1 MEKILI
7 IYHSHTGNTQEMAK
21 AISEGAINNGATVTL
36 KEITQ
41 AQPKDLLGCNGV
53 IIGTPS
59 YFGYMA
65 GSLKD
70 FLERAWL
77 TIGENEAHMPYA
89 AFSSSAS
96 GQKSAL
102 DSIDNVLNGFNQF
115 KQFKFHKQTEGIV
128 ASGKPT
134 AEVLE
139 KCHQLGKKMAKLK

>member
-1 MEKILI
+1 
-7 IYHSHTGNTQEMAK
+7 MAK
-21 AISEGAINNGATVTL
+21 AISEGAINNGATVTM
-36 KEITQ
+36 KEVTE
-41 AQPKDLLGCNGV
+41 AQPKDLLDYDAI

-77 TIGENEAHMPYA
+77 TIANNEANMPYA
-89 AFSSSAS
+89 VFSSSAS

-102 DSIDNVLNGFNQF
+102 DSVDNVLNGFNQF
-115 KQFKFHKQTEGIV
+115 KQFKFHKETDGIV
-128 ASGKPT
+128 ASGKPA

-139 KCHQLGKKMAKLK
+139 KCRQLGKKIAKIK